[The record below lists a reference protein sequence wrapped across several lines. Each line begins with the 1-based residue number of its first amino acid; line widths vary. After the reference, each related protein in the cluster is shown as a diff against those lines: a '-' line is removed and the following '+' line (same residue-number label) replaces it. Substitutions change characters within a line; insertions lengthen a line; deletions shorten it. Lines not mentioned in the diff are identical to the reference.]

1 MKTPQ
6 YHWKRRATQFGMLF
20 LVALVP
26 TIGLFRI
33 DFASASF
40 YILGH
45 QVEWS
50 NYPFLFGLAIVIGT
64 APIITYMTVGSV
76 FCGWACPQNLFSEMA
91 NGLTHRLLGKRADV
105 RVHGPGM
112 IVAKSKNKA
121 INWLVLGLSFLAA
134 SLVLAFFFLM
144 FFYTRSDMVALVTGE
159 NRQPSMIV
167 MYVITAFLIFID
179 IATVRYLYCDYPCLY
194 RVGLRLF
201 RSKEALHVTYDA
213 SRASECEKCNYCATT
228 CITDIQPTN
237 IRITDTCVD
246 CGECIDACDRLHAK
260 SGTKGL
266 LSFKV
271 GESASHMTWRKMLGK
286 AFSRFRWLVS
296 AFFVIGC
303 ALMVYGVATQK
314 MVDKTKLLQEERKIQ
329 RIEHV
334 CHEQCAKLQATCNG
348 KNLAGCYRASA
359 CVCSCTLKQD
369 PSGPLRDSLMQC
381 VKNSNAHAEALK

>member
-1 MKTPQ
+1 MKM
-6 YHWKRRATQFGMLF
+6 YHWKRRITQFGMLGLIAF
-20 LVALVP
+20 VA

-40 YILGH
+40 YVLGR

-50 NYPFLFGLAIVIGT
+50 NYPFLFGLAIVIAT

-76 FCGWACPQNLFSEMA
+76 FCGWACPQNLFSELA
-91 NGLTHRLLGKRADV
+91 NGLTHKLLGKRADV
-105 RVHGPGM
+105 RVNGPGM
-112 IVAKSKNKA
+112 IVAKSKNKLV
-121 INWLVLGLSFLAA
+121 NWLLLGLAFAAA

-167 MYVITAFLIFID
+167 MYLITAFLIFID

-201 RSKEALHVTYDA
+201 RSKEALHVSYDA
-213 SRASECEKCNYCATT
+213 SRSAECEKCNYCATT
-228 CITDIQPTN
+228 CITDIEPTA

-271 GESASHMTWRKMLGK
+271 GEDASVMTWRRMLGK

-296 AFFVIGC
+296 VFFFIGC
-303 ALMVYGVATQK
+303 ALMVYGVASQK
-314 MVDKTKLLQEERKIQ
+314 IVDKKKLALEEQRIQ

-334 CHEQCAKLQATCNG
+334 CHQQCSALQATCNG

-369 PSGPLRDSLMQC
+369 PSTPQRETLLQC
-381 VKNSNAHAEALK
+381 VKNSNARAEARK